1 MARHVILGSV
11 RAHSHCLSVLAPV
24 LASVRDSGLSLAN
37 ATTKHRHWKAGNA
50 RDGIWPHLQIIPL
63 TGVNDSHRAG
73 YTSAPVIAFRR
84 AQRKASIRPPL
95 RAIVEGSILDI
106 FPEGFEGDDDE
117 EDGDSSDEG
126 GYVDIAGEIVL
137 GNIHEPGE
145 EVVSRAEGREPRAAE
160 IAAREAVVALR
171 LQLANATMTDR
182 VNAALA
188 ERSAASFFDYYDT
201 NKDLSAYTL
210 EQELTR
216 NSFSV
221 IDEGGGILEGV
232 NAGEY
237 LKRAVGDVA
246 YLVRVANQ
254 SIFADNIA
262 ALTEHFRLCDAMA
275 SLSNPCDAE
284 TRYEVD
290 CLRRTLDAS
299 LTVEVVIPTSGAG
312 NGKLA
317 LARIDCA
324 VAVALGG
331 VSHIVTRR
339 VGRARLV
346 RAFEAK
352 VPA

>member
-63 TGVNDSHRAG
+63 TGVSDSHRAG

-221 IDEGGGILEGV
+221 MVLAVIL
-232 NAGEY
+232 
-237 LKRAVGDVA
+237 
-246 YLVRVANQ
+246 
-254 SIFADNIA
+254 
-262 ALTEHFRLCDAMA
+262 
-275 SLSNPCDAE
+275 AE
-284 TRYEVD
+284 ERQ
-290 CLRRTLDAS
+290 
-299 LTVEVVIPTSGAG
+299 SGA
-312 NGKLA
+312 A
-317 LARIDCA
+317 SR
-324 VAVALGG
+324 
-331 VSHIVTRR
+331 
-339 VGRARLV
+339 
-346 RAFEAK
+346 
-352 VPA
+352 